1 MNNKDIKFIFWGVGP
16 LAESVLYSLYQ
27 NDLIPKL
34 VITSANKRKGR
45 GLEIEENIISSWCKV
60 KNIKCWQP
68 ITLKDIDL
76 KNTPLKEDLFDIAI
90 VASYPKILQEEILNI
105 PKMGTINIHP
115 SLLPK
120 YRGPSP
126 IQTAFINGDMNTG
139 ISIIKLDKEMDHG
152 PIFIQKEVQIDDIDT
167 NEQFERKI
175 GAVGADLLNEII
187 IHIVEDTI
195 RPIEQDHDI
204 ATFTHK
210 FEKKDGQ
217 ISLSDE
223 AILLQNK
230 FKALIPHISIYFILN
245 HNNKYI
251 RVKISEIILE
261 KDKAKDKIVKD
272 IILKVIP
279 EGKKEMDFKDF
290 MRGYL
295 K

>member
-152 PIFIQKEVQIDDIDT
+152 PIYIQKEVQIDDIDT

-187 IHIVEDTI
+187 IHIVQDTI

-245 HNNKYI
+245 HNNKDI

-261 KDKAKDKIVKD
+261 KDKAKDKIAKD